1 MTIGLLIALAAPTGL
16 VLTPSLHARH
26 TLRARAAVPHAGIVD
41 FIASVTG
48 SEFKPVRTMF
58 IAALGD
64 PEASSGTGASEWGIW
79 RIDPGPPGVLLR
91 NYKQEL
97 ESSNGV
103 APSGWTFDKED
114 WWVEEYGRIMEKPS
128 FPIPKGKY
136 VVTGDREVTTVLTI
150 AEDGSWS
157 LDKGTLY
164 DVTHLPCRA
173 ARYKGGSP
181 ANARLSDFPVTPG
194 ATSMRSAD
202 ERRFL
207 QLLPPR
213 THRSACLVSRSA
225 TDRGLQQQARLR
237 GDLRGWSRA
246 RVGVSACE

>member
-1 MTIGLLIALAAPTGL
+1 MTIGLLIALAAPPGL
-16 VLTPSLHARH
+16 VVTPSLHARPA
-26 TLRARAAVPHAGIVD
+26 LCARVAAPHAGIVD

-91 NYKQEL
+91 DYKREI
-97 ESSNGV
+97 ESSGGV
-103 APSGWTFDKED
+103 APAGWTFDKED

-128 FPIPKGKY
+128 FPIPSGKY
-136 VVTGDREVTTVLTI
+136 VVTGDREVTTVLRV

-173 ARYKGGSP
+173 ARYTGGSP

-194 ATSMRSAD
+194 ATSMRSAA
-202 ERRFL
+202 RGRLL

-213 THRSACLVSRSA
+213 THRSAWLDSR
-225 TDRGLQQQARLR
+225 RG
-237 GDLRGWSRA
+237 
-246 RVGVSACE
+246 